1 MGALLDSS
9 AMRRTISA
17 LRTRASTPTA
27 KKAIRYSLVSVVAV
41 AVSQTVFVT
50 VYSLLH
56 WSASRSAMFSTA
68 IGAIPSYF
76 LNRLWVWGKKGRSH
90 LWREI
95 VPFWTLA
102 FISLAFSAWAS
113 GTAERY
119 VETHD
124 VSKLVKTALVTGAYF
139 GSFAVLWV
147 VKFIIFNKVLFTKDE
162 DLQAALAN
170 EVVG

>member
-1 MGALLDSS
+1 MPRAL
-9 AMRRTISA
+9 SA
-17 LRTRASTPTA
+17 LRTRASTPIA
-27 KKAIRYSLVSVVAV
+27 KKALRYSLVSVIAV

-50 VYSLLH
+50 VYGLLH
-56 WSASRSAMFSTA
+56 WSASSSAMFSTA

-95 VPFWTLA
+95 MPFWGLA
-102 FISLAFSAWAS
+102 FISLGFSALAS
-113 GTAERY
+113 GSAERY

-124 VSKLVKTALVTGAYF
+124 LSKLLKTVFVTGAYF

-162 DLQAALAN
+162 DLNRALAK